1 MKLYRIKE
9 LLDDLHY
16 PKAGQGKQCNITS
29 RELSEL
35 LEELVPLLEEWKVND
50 TNQLSDRI
58 TEWSWEMQ

>member
-29 RELSEL
+29 RELSDL
-35 LEELVPLLEEWKVND
+35 LEELNSTLEEWGLTD
-50 TNQLSDRI
+50 TDQISELFENMR
-58 TEWSWEMQ
+58 